1 MVIEQLEIH
10 RWKRKE
16 EEKAEGDGEEE
27 EEEPWLKFDFLYK
40 N

>member
-16 EEKAEGDGEEE
+16 EKAEGDGEG
-27 EEEPWLKFDFLYK
+27 EEPWLKFDFLYK